1 MANDNKM
8 RMPMG
13 QGGLVRY
20 FDEVK
25 SKIEFSPGVVIILC
39 FAIIA
44 IIVLLHY
51 FGGALLK

>member
-1 MANDNKM
+1 
-8 RMPMG
+8 MG